1 MVGRLVELMLFGLT
15 PLLLCI
21 IALPLNLGAEER
33 KLFGQVFYKE
43 RLALPPDAK
52 LTVQLADISQ
62 QEATARIVGETTVT
76 PAGRM
81 PVPFQIPFDP
91 KTIRPADN
99 YALQARITVGES
111 LLFTTAQNHSV
122 APLSAGPQ
130 ALVLRRV
137 AAQKA
142 AANELSGDWMLATLG
157 GEAPLAD
164 ITITLTFDKDGRV
177 AGSGGCNRYAATIS
191 VDGASLKIGQ
201 AVSTRMACAEPV
213 MAQENR
219 YLQALAKVAGFELD
233 AGTLTLRAAD
243 GAELL
248 RFNRV
253 T

>member
-21 IALPLNLGAEER
+21 IALPMNLAAEER

-43 RLALPPDAK
+43 KLALPPDAK

-91 KTIRPADN
+91 KAIRSADN
-99 YALQARITVGES
+99 YALQARITVGGS

-130 ALVLRRV
+130 ALVLQHVAGQKV
-137 AAQKA
+137 AAV
-142 AANELSGDWMLATLG
+142 ELSGNWTLATLRG
-157 GEAPLAD
+157 AALVPDTA
-164 ITITLTFDKDGRV
+164 ITLGFDKSGRV
-177 AGSGGCNRYAATIS
+177 AGSGGCNRYAAPIS
-191 VDGASLKIGQ
+191 LDGSNLKIGQ
-201 AVSTRMACAEPV
+201 PVSTRMVGAKPV

-219 YLQALAKVAGFELD
+219 YLQALGKVAGFELD
-233 AGTLTLRAAD
+233 AGALILRDAG
-243 GAELL
+243 GAEVM
-248 RFNRV
+248 RFNR
-253 T
+253 TA